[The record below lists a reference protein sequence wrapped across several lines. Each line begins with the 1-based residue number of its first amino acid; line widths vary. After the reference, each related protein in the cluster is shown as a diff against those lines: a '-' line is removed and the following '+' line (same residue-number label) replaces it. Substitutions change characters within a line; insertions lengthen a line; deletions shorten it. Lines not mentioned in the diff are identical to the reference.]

1 MQASVV
7 MVKPAGTGMPK
18 RVISCRLAPLP
29 PRRFFCSARPSAFLL
44 PKKYTHF
51 FAVAIKPSAVP
62 LPRDFR
68 KVRDTREQV
77 PHRLEEREPIPR
89 QPLIRSNDQ
98 HLPSAHVHD
107 RFERRNAPQ

>member
-51 FAVAIKPSAVP
+51 FTVAIESSDVP
-62 LPRDFR
+62 LPCDFR
-68 KVRDTREQV
+68 KVRDPREQV
-77 PHRLEEREPIPR
+77 PHRLEEREPILC
-89 QPLIRSNDQ
+89 QPLIRSDDQ
-98 HLPSAHVHD
+98 HLLEEHVHH
-107 RFERRNAPQ
+107 RLERRNAP